1 MSDRELVTIDQQQFV
16 RLDEILSLINNA
28 LWDINDQLKPID
40 HAVDNQTT
48 EITKWQSLQAQA
60 IEAGFKLVAEAIGNI
75 QPLPQPQP
83 KSLEVFM
90 SFVVKDDHP
99 AVNFSVVLGDVTD
112 AEGNKIPDAAL
123 DVSVESSDTNVVAVT
138 YDAAAKTGSVS
149 FGNPGN
155 ATVTANVSSGGALLG
170 SGVAGFVVTVGD
182 PAAISSVALSFDGIS
197 EAPPA

>member
-1 MSDRELVTIDQQQFV
+1 MSDREWITIDAQQFA
-16 RLDEILSLINNA
+16 EILRTLTAFNNA
-28 LWDINDQLKPID
+28 LW
-40 HAVDNQTT
+40 AVSEKLDTQTT
-48 EITKWQSLQAQA
+48 EITKWQA
-60 IEAGFKLVAEAIGNI
+60 IQNDSIALVAEAIGNI

-112 AEGNKIPDAAL
+112 AEGNKIPDASL
-123 DVSVESSDTNVVAVT
+123 DVNVESSDANVVAVT
-138 YDAAAKTGSVS
+138 FDAAAKTGSVS

-155 ATVTANVSSGGALLG
+155 ATVTANVSSGGTLLG